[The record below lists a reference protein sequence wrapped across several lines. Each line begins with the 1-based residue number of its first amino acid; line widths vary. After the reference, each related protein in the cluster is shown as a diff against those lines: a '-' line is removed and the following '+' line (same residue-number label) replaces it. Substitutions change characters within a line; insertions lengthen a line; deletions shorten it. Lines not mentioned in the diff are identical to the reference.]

1 MFLRL
6 ISDTSIIHTISCWF
20 YVVYDIIMLHT
31 SYLLFI
37 NRTEYF
43 IFALLFEMMFFNLY
57 LYFINWSILRHI
69 IIFFEFIQLSSS
81 SSSFSGKIIQIIN
94 IFIIIV
100 FRYISVHHC
109 YRIKTSPL
117 SSPVVT
123 VILSWLINC
132 WILDLVPIS
141 RLQMRYFNNRLYW
154 C

>member
-1 MFLRL
+1 MFLIL
-6 ISDTSIIHTISCWF
+6 ISDMSNIHTISYWF
-20 YVVYDIIMLHT
+20 YVVYDIIMLHA
-31 SYLLFI
+31 SSLLFI

-43 IFALLFEMMFFNLY
+43 IFALLFEMMFFSLH

-69 IIFFEFIQLSSS
+69 IIFFEFIQLSL

-94 IFIIIV
+94 IFISIV
-100 FRYISVHHC
+100 FRYFSIHHC
-109 YRIKTSPL
+109 YRIKTPLL